1 MLSNFNWDYEAAAK
15 AYCGLEAIVT
25 TPDGRTAT
33 LYLAD
38 AFDDTWVRTP
48 ASIDVIYDAFSNL
61 FGSQT
66 NNKNDVIQGATWKF
80 TGNRNDKY
88 KFKSTT
94 SIS

>member
-1 MLSNFNWDYEAAAK
+1 MLNNFGGDYETAAK
-15 AYCGLEAIVT
+15 AYCGLEAVVT
-25 TPDGRTAT
+25 LPNGKSAT

-66 NNKNDVIQGATWKF
+66 SNKNDVIQGATWKF

-94 SIS
+94 SLS